1 MTPQASPKAP
11 QDNKKVSEVISTSVK
26 APAPKGNKKVN
37 DGMVQGQGSTVDVT
51 IEAKEEIDPNK
62 GDNESNFGMIS
73 VVAAL
78 IIAGGVIAYRAY
90 AKN

>member
-1 MTPQASPKAP
+1 
-11 QDNKKVSEVISTSVK
+11 
-26 APAPKGNKKVN
+26 
-37 DGMVQGQGSTVDVT
+37 MVQGNQGSTVDVKV
-51 IEAKEEIDPNK
+51 EAKEEIDPNK

-90 AKN
+90 ANK